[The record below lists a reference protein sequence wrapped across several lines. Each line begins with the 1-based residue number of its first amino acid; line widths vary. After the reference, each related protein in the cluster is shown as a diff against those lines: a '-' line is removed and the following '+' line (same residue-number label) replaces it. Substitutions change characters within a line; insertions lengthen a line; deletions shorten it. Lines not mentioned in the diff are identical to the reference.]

1 LKRPLTFGLTIY
13 LIWVA
18 FWLWVTIKPMGD
30 GGVIAH
36 LWLTITGFPF
46 ALISWLLPNGSIVG
60 VALAGALGAAQLLA
74 LIWLFEAR
82 KRSI

>member
-1 LKRPLTFGLTIY
+1 
-13 LIWVA
+13 
-18 FWLWVTIKPMGD
+18 MGD

-60 VALAGALGAAQLLA
+60 VAVAGALGAAQLLA